1 MKRRPLLPEPTT
13 PMRQVEFIALTAML
27 FASVAFS
34 IDAMLPA
41 LPRIAAD
48 ISPDAPNRAQLIIT
62 SFVLGMGLGTLLT
75 GPLSDAFGRK
85 PIVLWGA
92 VLYCIGAALAL
103 MANTVETMFAARML
117 QGLGAAGPRVV
128 AVAIIR
134 DQYSGRQMARLMSF
148 IMLVFTIVP
157 AIAPTMGA
165 GIIWLAG
172 WHAVFFSFILFSV
185 ISALWFKLRQPE
197 TLPPENRRPL
207 RWEPLRQGLR
217 EILTHRVVLLTLL
230 TQALVFGAFFATLS
244 STQQIF
250 DQTFGQGANFHL
262 WFGLVAVAASPAS
275 LINAKLVERV
285 GMRNMIT
292 VVLLIQIG
300 LTGIA
305 ALLFWSAV
313 LPQAVMFWVY
323 LAWNIGMFMQ
333 TGLTGGNL
341 NALAMEPMGHLA
353 GLTASVTGA
362 VGTIGAVALAIPL
375 GLAFDGTPL
384 PLMVGSWVLI
394 VLGFAAMLV
403 LRATDRR

>member
-1 MKRRPLLPEPTT
+1 MTWRLRLPEPTT
-13 PMRQVEFIALTAML
+13 PLRQTEFIALMAML

-41 LPRIAAD
+41 LPRIAAE

-62 SFVLGMGLGTLLT
+62 SFVLGMGIGTLLT

-85 PIVLWGA
+85 PVVLWGVA
-92 VLYCIGAALAL
+92 LYCLGAGLALA
-103 MANTVETMFAARML
+103 ADTIETMFAARL
-117 QGLGAAGPRVV
+117 IQGLGAAGPRVV
-128 AVAIIR
+128 AMAIIR
-134 DQYSGRQMARLMSF
+134 DLHAGRQMARLMSF

-157 AIAPTMGA
+157 ALAPTLGA

-172 WHAVFFSFILFSV
+172 WHAVFLAFLLFAV
-185 ISALWFKLRQPE
+185 ISALWLKLRQPE
-197 TLPPENRRPL
+197 TLPPEKRRPL
-207 RWEPLRQGLR
+207 RLPPLRQGLV
-217 EILTHRVVLLTLL
+217 EILSHRVVLLTLL

-250 DQTFGQGANFHL
+250 DQTFGHGDNFHL
-262 WFGLVAVAASPAS
+262 WFGLVAVAAAPAS
-275 LINAKLVERV
+275 LLNARLVERV

-292 VVLLIQIG
+292 AVLLVQIG
-300 LTGIA
+300 LTGLA
-305 ALLFWSAV
+305 ALLFWSAA
-313 LPQAVMFWVY
+313 LPDAALFWVY
-323 LAWNIGMFMQ
+323 LVWIIGMFMQ

-353 GLTASVTGA
+353 GLTASVTGS

-384 PLMVGSWVLI
+384 PLMIGSWVLV
-394 VLGFAAMLV
+394 VLGFASMML
-403 LRATDRR
+403 LRATDPQ